1 MLRSV
6 FGSLYRSAGSSTRY
20 PFAMTAQRS
29 FAQKIRVSAPVHENW
44 RPEPV
49 AREDMPFLHHGKR
62 PRYTNREK
70 FIMPRKRANKM
81 MLEITNEAIEK
92 SRAARPEVFESGFKV
107 GDAIEVEQMQEGSL
121 EMKKTEKYR
130 GVVMGIFRRRLD
142 ESVLIRELL
151 ILFRVEKFAA

>member
-1 MLRSV
+1 M
-6 FGSLYRSAGSSTRY
+6 
-20 PFAMTAQRS
+20 
-29 FAQKIRVSAPVHENW
+29 
-44 RPEPV
+44 